1 MTTDHTNT
9 PIALAAVRQRILD
22 AEAEFGLPAGS
33 VRLIAVSK
41 TKPAS
46 QILAAID
53 AGQRDFG
60 ENYLDEAVPKI
71 EELAE
76 NSCRWHFIGNIQS
89 NKTRHVAAFFDWAH
103 CVDREKIALRLS
115 RQRPDH
121 LRALNVCIQVNIDNE
136 VNKSGVFDAEALA
149 LADQISQLPNIRL
162 RGLMAIPSPGSD
174 FEAQR
179 KPFARMRRLF
189 EQLRK
194 THPSM
199 DTLSMGMSADLRA
212 AIAEGATMVRIGTA
226 IFGARPA
233 K

>member
-1 MTTDHTNT
+1 MTIDHPNT
-9 PIALAAVRQRILD
+9 RTALAAVRQQIRD
-22 AEAEFGLPAGS
+22 AETEFSLPADT

-60 ENYLDEAVPKI
+60 ENYLDEAIPKI
-71 EELAE
+71 EQLAE
-76 NSCRWHFIGNIQS
+76 KSCRWHFIGNIQS
-89 NKTRHVAAFFDWAH
+89 NKTRHVATYFDWAH
-103 CVDREKIALRLS
+103 CIDREKIALRLS

-136 VNKSGVFDAEALA
+136 VNKSGVFDAETLA
-149 LADQISQLPNIRL
+149 LADQISQLPNLRL
-162 RGLMAIPSPGSD
+162 RGLMAIPSPGNN

-179 KPFARMRRLF
+179 KPFARMHRLF
-189 EQLRK
+189 EQLRR

-199 DTLSMGMSADLRA
+199 DTLSMGMSADMRA
-212 AIAEGATMVRIGTA
+212 AIAEGATMVRVGTA
-226 IFGARPA
+226 IFGARPQ